1 MQVTLRCP
9 KDSAGFLVHFQSHHR
24 LRELPELRV
33 LCHWRWLE
41 LTDSALLCTFDL
53 DQVPHG
59 VTRKRSSIT
68 KAWVT
73 RTWGFEDSWLT
84 RRLDDSTTFHT
95 LQHPNQSYNSG
106 ILRFGGVRLRP
117 DLPKNPL
124 TWDAPSLSEP
134 RGMPHKRYWKCS
146 RCPHKAAVYLFSDS
160 ANTKHRCLRSKNH
173 LGKCWWSEACWWSL
187 LQNRARNVQ
196 GEHLS
201 TLRLGA
207 PSPSNVPWH
216 GK

>member
-84 RRLDDSTTFHT
+84 RGLDDSATRRLDHISHT
-95 LQHPNQSYNSG
+95 ATPQPILQLRNPALWWSPAAAGSAKEPANLRCPIIVGTEWNATQKILKMLKMPTQSCC
-106 ILRFGGVRLRP
+106 I
-117 DLPKNPL
+117 
-124 TWDAPSLSEP
+124 SLS
-134 RGMPHKRYWKCS
+134 G
-146 RCPHKAAVYLFSDS
+146 
-160 ANTKHRCLRSKNH
+160 
-173 LGKCWWSEACWWSL
+173 
-187 LQNRARNVQ
+187 
-196 GEHLS
+196 
-201 TLRLGA
+201 
-207 PSPSNVPWH
+207 
-216 GK
+216 